1 MNDDNLRDRMAAS
14 DPTPPSEPVDPIT
27 SDRARA
33 LMEDI
38 MSTPT
43 TATAPPP
50 VQRNRFRLVGALAAA
65 LTLVVGGAAVFG
77 GLGSGD
83 QPSPLVLTADGGDAL
98 ASCLAFDVATLAGM
112 SPAFAGTVTELTD
125 SVATIEVDRWFTGGD
140 AEVVEIDY
148 TPGFEALI
156 GTPALEVGQRY
167 LITASERAVN
177 GCGYSG
183 LATPEY
189 ESAFEQAFGA

>member
-1 MNDDNLRDRMAAS
+1 MNDDPLRNRLAAS
-14 DPTPPSEPVDPIT
+14 NPTPPSEPVDPIG

-38 MSTPT
+38 MSTAKVEPRIDHKRT
-43 TATAPPP
+43 
-50 VQRNRFRLVGALAAA
+50 RLIGAVAAA
-65 LTLVVGGAAVFG
+65 LVVVIGGAALLG
-77 GLGSGD
+77 GLGSSED
-83 QPSPLVLTADGGDAL
+83 PAPLLLTANGSDAM
-98 ASCLAFDVATLAGM
+98 ASCLPFDVAILQDM
-112 SPAFAGTVTELTD
+112 SPAFGGTVVELTD

-140 AEVVEIDY
+140 AEIVEITY

-167 LITASERAVN
+167 LITATNGVVN

-183 LATPEY
+183 VATADY
-189 ESAFEQAFGA
+189 EASFEQAFGA